1 MLTAREIAIYALGK
15 TEGVNSLAETLG
27 KGMDDEKYIES
38 WNKTLKLL
46 GIEMPLEELETI
58 YNEFAKKMDEIVN
71 DSEINEINKK
81 QEKFEQLNIENLAM
95 KAIILA
101 GGRGKRLKPVTDYV
115 PKPLVPINNIPII
128 EWQIKYLK
136 KFDVKEVI
144 ICTGYKADMIES
156 YLNMKE
162 LGIKIKFSIEKSPL
176 GTGGAIKK
184 AGKMINE
191 KSFFVINGDTI
202 TNIDLHKLA
211 SKINTVAAIELR
223 TKYGILETESEK
235 IVNFKEKKEI
245 TDTWMNAGI
254 YHLQKEILKKLPV
267 KGDIEKTVFPDYAKK
282 GLLNT
287 IKFKNVEWFSVDSFK
302 DMEEC
307 STRVEKIIK

>member
-1 MLTAREIAIYALGK
+1 
-15 TEGVNSLAETLG
+15 
-27 KGMDDEKYIES
+27 
-38 WNKTLKLL
+38 
-46 GIEMPLEELETI
+46 
-58 YNEFAKKMDEIVN
+58 
-71 DSEINEINKK
+71 
-81 QEKFEQLNIENLAM
+81 M

-115 PKPLVPINNIPII
+115 PKPLVPIKNIPII

-136 KFDVKEVI
+136 KFGIKEVI
-144 ICTGYKADMIES
+144 ICTSYKTDMIES
-156 YLNMKE
+156 YLNMKK

-202 TNIDLHKLA
+202 TNIDLRKLA
-211 SKINTVAAIELR
+211 SKKNSIAAIELR
-223 TKYGILETESEK
+223 TKYGILEVESDK
-235 IVNFKEKKEI
+235 IINFKEKKEI
-245 TDTWMNAGI
+245 PDTWMNAGI
-254 YHLQKEILKKLPV
+254 YHLQKEIIKKLPV

-282 GLLNT
+282 GLLDT

-307 STRVEKIIK
+307 SVKVEKIIK

>member
-1 MLTAREIAIYALGK
+1 
-15 TEGVNSLAETLG
+15 
-27 KGMDDEKYIES
+27 
-38 WNKTLKLL
+38 
-46 GIEMPLEELETI
+46 
-58 YNEFAKKMDEIVN
+58 
-71 DSEINEINKK
+71 
-81 QEKFEQLNIENLAM
+81 M

-184 AGKMINE
+184 AGKMITSLMPN
-191 KSFFVINGDTI
+191 FFKYFICHSIIGIFFIGTNGFGT
-202 TNIDLHKLA
+202 
-211 SKINTVAAIELR
+211 
-223 TKYGILETESEK
+223 
-235 IVNFKEKKEI
+235 
-245 TDTWMNAGI
+245 
-254 YHLQKEILKKLPV
+254 
-267 KGDIEKTVFPDYAKK
+267 
-282 GLLNT
+282 
-287 IKFKNVEWFSVDSFK
+287 
-302 DMEEC
+302 
-307 STRVEKIIK
+307 